1 MRTTLIA
8 LATAGVIASGGAL
21 AGTTTVQVQH
31 TAFVPVQ
38 YSTQYSTP
46 YVAPAP
52 DRFDVRAA
60 TVNEREARIRARIER
75 GLSDGR
81 ITHREARRLYRQLAS
96 IEAKERSFKSD
107 GRINRRE
114 DAELRRD
121 LDRLAENVRV
131 QLRDQERYSYVPYS
145 RW

>member
-1 MRTTLIA
+1 MRKTLIA

-21 AGTTTVQVQH
+21 AGTTNVQVNRDA
-31 TAFVPVQ
+31 AFVPV
-38 YSTQYSTP
+38 QYSTP

-75 GLSDGR
+75 GLNDGR
-81 ITHREARRLYRQLAS
+81 ITQREARRLYRQLAS

-114 DAELRRD
+114 DAELKRD
-121 LDRLAENVRV
+121 LDQLAENVRV

-145 RW
+145 R